1 LAAKKT
7 NWSSCNLIE
16 PAIEGSRLWQFSAS
30 SKKVRLSG
38 DLRVPENEEPPA
50 KVVSKTW
57 TDIFSRKMNIAT
69 IPTEEV
75 FLRVVNL
82 PECEPEELLPMLEF
96 QIEELSPLPLAQVV
110 WSAEKV
116 PGATNENGNQTVI
129 VMIASRDSV
138 ESRLTDLES
147 LGFLADRVEVPKLRE
162 FFAIESR
169 DDGSHIQLIQGADSV
184 LAVISWW
191 FEGQLRD
198 VNSFNLPDQEASREA
213 LVEKINRVTW
223 AGEVS
228 GWMPAE
234 ATCHLAKC
242 GDVSA
247 DWQEALTRCFGGR
260 IREVEPM
267 SEVDLATTTVEYA
280 TKTAAPGLMLED
292 YAKRYRQRFQD
303 SLWMEGIKGVVAM
316 LLLGLVAYFGYGN
329 YLQSKLDDLVL
340 QAKREGTQF
349 TNALSLKA
357 RVETLEKRKALK
369 FAALEA
375 WYKVSVELPQEL
387 KFSELTFTSDRTLSG
402 KTSRQLRI
410 RGSADTGTKNLIF
423 NYQEALTRME
433 ARDGNTLFSE
443 VSSDGTREDTRKK
456 QLTWAL
462 TCNFDGE

>member
-16 PAIEGSRLWQFSAS
+16 PAIAGSRLWQFSTS

-38 DLRVPENEEPPA
+38 DLSLPENEAPPA
-50 KVVSKTW
+50 KAVSKTW

-69 IPTEEV
+69 IPTEAV

-116 PGATNENGNQTVI
+116 PGVTNDNGNQTVI

-138 ESRLTDLES
+138 ESRLMELEP
-147 LGFLADRVEVPKLRE
+147 LGFFADRVEVPILRE
-162 FFAIESR
+162 FFPIESM

-184 LAVISWW
+184 LALISWW
-191 FEGQLRD
+191 FDGQLRD
-198 VNSFNLPDQEASREA
+198 VNSFNLPDQESSREA

-228 GWMPAE
+228 GWMPSE
-234 ATCHLAKC
+234 VTCYLAKR
-242 GDVSA
+242 GEVSA
-247 DWQEALTRCFGGR
+247 DWQAVLARCFGDR

-267 SEVDLATTTVEYA
+267 SEVDLATATVEYA
-280 TKTAAPGLMLED
+280 TKPAAPGLMLED

-303 SLWMEGIKGVVAM
+303 SLWMEGIKGAVAM
-316 LLLGLVAYFGYGN
+316 LLLGLVAYFGYGT
-329 YLQSKLDDLVL
+329 YLQSELDDLVL
-340 QAKREGTQF
+340 RAKREGNQY

-357 RVETLEKRKALK
+357 RVETLNKRKALK
-369 FAALEA
+369 NAALDA
-375 WYKVSVELPQEL
+375 WRNITVELPQEL
-387 KFSELTFTSDRTLSG
+387 KFTQLNFSSERALNG
-402 KTSRQLRI
+402 KTSRRLRI
-410 RGSADTGTKNLIF
+410 SGSADTGNKKSIF

-433 ARDGNTLFSE
+433 TEEGNTLFKN
-443 VSSDGTREDTRKK
+443 VSLGGNREDTRKK
-456 QLTWAL
+456 QLIWSMV
-462 TCNFDGE
+462 CDFNDK

>member
-1 LAAKKT
+1 MAAKKT

-38 DLRVPENEEPPA
+38 DLRVPENEGPPA
-50 KVVSKTW
+50 KVVTKTW
-57 TDIFSRKMNIAT
+57 TDIFSRKMNMAT
-69 IPTEEV
+69 IPTEKV
-75 FLRVVNL
+75 FLRIVNL

-116 PGATNENGNQTVI
+116 PGVTNDNGNQTVI

-138 ESRLTDLES
+138 ESRLTELEP
-147 LGFLADRVEVPKLRE
+147 LGFLADRVEVPILRE

-169 DDGSHIQLIQGADSV
+169 DDGAHIQLIQGEDSV
-184 LAVISWW
+184 LSLISWW
-191 FEGQLRD
+191 FDGQLRD
-198 VNSFNLPDQEASREA
+198 VNSFNLSDQEASREA

-228 GWMPAE
+228 GWMPSE
-234 ATCHLAKC
+234 VTCYLAKR
-242 GDVSA
+242 GDVST
-247 DWQEALTRCFGGR
+247 DWQAALARCFGDR

-280 TKTAAPGLMLED
+280 TKSAAPGFMLED

-303 SLWMEGIKGVVAM
+303 SLWMEGIKGAVAI

-329 YLQSKLDDLVL
+329 YLQSNLDDLVL
-340 QAKREGTQF
+340 QARREGNEY

-369 FAALEA
+369 NAALDA
-375 WYKVSVELPQEL
+375 WLKISVELPQEL
-387 KFSELTFTSDRTLSG
+387 KFTQLNFSSERALNG
-402 KTSRQLRI
+402 KTSRRLRI
-410 RGSADTGTKNLIF
+410 SGSADTGNKKSIF

-433 ARDGNTLFSE
+433 TEEGNTLFKN
-443 VSSDGTREDTRKK
+443 VSLGGNREDARKK
-456 QLTWAL
+456 QLIWSMV
-462 TCNFDGE
+462 CDFNDK

>member
-198 VNSFNLPDQEASREA
+198 VNSFNLPDQEASRES

-267 SEVDLATTTVEYA
+267 SEVDLATATVEYA

>member
-1 LAAKKT
+1 MAAKKI

-38 DLRVPENEEPPA
+38 DLRVSENEEPPA

-267 SEVDLATTTVEYA
+267 SEVDLATATVEYA

-340 QAKREGTQF
+340 QAKREGAQF

>member
-1 LAAKKT
+1 MAAKKT

-16 PAIEGSRLWQFSAS
+16 PAIEGRRLWQFSAS

-38 DLRVPENEEPPA
+38 DLRVSENEEPPA

-267 SEVDLATTTVEYA
+267 SEVDLATATVEYA

-340 QAKREGTQF
+340 QAKREGAQF

>member
-1 LAAKKT
+1 MAAKKT

-198 VNSFNLPDQEASREA
+198 VNSFNLPDQEESREA

-234 ATCHLAKC
+234 AICHLAKC

-267 SEVDLATTTVEYA
+267 SEVDLATSTVEYA

-329 YLQSKLDDLVL
+329 YLQSKLNDLVL

>member
-1 LAAKKT
+1 MAVKKN
-7 NWSSCNLIE
+7 NWSSCNLFE
-16 PAIEGSRLWQFSAS
+16 PAIEGSRLWQFSSS
-30 SKKVRLSG
+30 SKKVRLTG
-38 DLRVPENEEPPA
+38 ELRVPENDSPPA
-50 KVVSKTW
+50 KIVSKTW

-69 IPTEEV
+69 IPTGKV

-116 PGATNENGNQTVI
+116 SGVTNKQGNQTVL

-138 ESRLTDLES
+138 ESRLTELES
-147 LGFLADRVEVPKLRE
+147 LGFYADRVEAPTLRE
-162 FFAIESR
+162 FFPDEAK
-169 DDGSHIQLIQGADSV
+169 DDGAHVQLIQGVDSV
-184 LAVISWW
+184 LALISWW
-191 FEGQLRD
+191 FDGQLFD
-198 VNSFNLPDQEASREA
+198 VNSFNLPDKDESRED

-223 AGEVS
+223 AGEMA
-228 GWMPAE
+228 GWMPSE
-234 ATCHLAKC
+234 VTCYLAKR
-242 GDVSA
+242 GDVSV
-247 DWQEALTRCFGGR
+247 DWQAVLARCFSDR
-260 IREVEPM
+260 IREAVPM
-267 SEVDLATTTVEYA
+267 SEVDLATETVKYA
-280 TKTAAPGLMLED
+280 ATSASPGLMVED

-303 SLWMEGIKGVVAM
+303 SLWMEGIKGAVAI

-329 YLQSKLDDLVL
+329 YLQSKLDNLVL
-340 QAKREGTQF
+340 QAKREGNQY

-433 ARDGNTLFSE
+433 ANDGNTLFSD

-456 QLTWAL
+456 QLNWAL

>member
-1 LAAKKT
+1 MAAKKT

-260 IREVEPM
+260 IREVKPM
-267 SEVDLATTTVEYA
+267 SEVDLATATVEYA
-280 TKTAAPGLMLED
+280 TKTAAPGFMLED
-292 YAKRYRQRFQD
+292 YSKRYRQRFQD
-303 SLWMEGIKGVVAM
+303 SLWMEGIKGAVAM

-340 QAKREGTQF
+340 QAKREGAQY

>member
-1 LAAKKT
+1 MAAKKT

-116 PGATNENGNQTVI
+116 TGATNENGNQTVI

-234 ATCHLAKC
+234 AICHLAKC

-340 QAKREGTQF
+340 QAKREGAQF

>member
-198 VNSFNLPDQEASREA
+198 VNSFNLPDQEESREA

-234 ATCHLAKC
+234 AICHLAKC

-267 SEVDLATTTVEYA
+267 SEVDLATSTVEYA

-329 YLQSKLDDLVL
+329 YLQSKLNDLVL

>member
-1 LAAKKT
+1 MAAKKT

-198 VNSFNLPDQEASREA
+198 VNSFNLPDQEESREA

-234 ATCHLAKC
+234 AICHLAKC

-340 QAKREGTQF
+340 QAKREGAQF

>member
-1 LAAKKT
+1 MAAKKI

-38 DLRVPENEEPPA
+38 DLRVSENEEPPA

-234 ATCHLAKC
+234 AICHLAKC

-267 SEVDLATTTVEYA
+267 SEVDLATATVEYA

-340 QAKREGTQF
+340 QAKREGNQF

>member
-1 LAAKKT
+1 MATKKT

-16 PAIEGSRLWQFSAS
+16 PTAEGSRLWQFSVS

-38 DLRVPENEEPPA
+38 DLRVPDNEEPPS
-50 KVVSKTW
+50 KIVSKAW

-69 IPTEEV
+69 IPTGEV

-82 PECEPEELLPMLEF
+82 PVSEPEELLPMLEF
-96 QIEELSPLPLAQVV
+96 QIEELSPLPLTQVV

-116 PGATNENGNQTVI
+116 PGETNEEGNQTVI
-129 VMIASRDSV
+129 VMIAARDSV
-138 ESRLTDLES
+138 ESRLIDLEAS
-147 LGFLADRVEVPKLRE
+147 GFLADRVEAPILRE
-162 FFAIESR
+162 FFFNDAKE
-169 DDGSHIQLIQGADSV
+169 DGAHIQLIQGKDSV
-184 LAVISWW
+184 LSLVSWW
-191 FEGQLRD
+191 FNGRLHD
-198 VNSFNLPDQEASREA
+198 INSFNLPDHEESRKA
-213 LVEKINRVTW
+213 LIEKINRVTW
-223 AGEVS
+223 AGEVA
-228 GWMPAE
+228 GWMSPDV
-234 ATCHLAKC
+234 TCYLSKR
-242 GDVSA
+242 GEVSA
-247 DWQEALTRCFGGR
+247 DWQAALANCFGTR
-260 IREVEPM
+260 IREVEST
-267 SEVDLATTTVEYA
+267 SEVDLATATAEYA
-280 TKTAAPGLMLED
+280 AKTAAPGLMLED

-303 SLWMEGIKGVVAM
+303 GLWMEGIKGAVAM

-329 YLQSKLDDLVL
+329 WLQSELDDLVVK
-340 QAKREGTQF
+340 AKREGGQY

-387 KFSELTFTSDRTLSG
+387 KFSELTFTSDQTLNG

-433 ARDGNTLFSE
+433 SNNGNTLFSE

-462 TCNFDGE
+462 TCEFDGE

>member
-1 LAAKKT
+1 MAAKKT

-50 KVVSKTW
+50 KIVSKTW

-82 PECEPEELLPMLEF
+82 PECEPGELLPMLEF

-116 PGATNENGNQTVI
+116 PGVTNDNGNQTVI

-138 ESRLTDLES
+138 ESRLTELEP
-147 LGFLADRVEVPKLRE
+147 LGFLADRVEVPILRE

-169 DDGSHIQLIQGADSV
+169 DDGAHIQLIQGEDSV
-184 LAVISWW
+184 LSLISWW
-191 FEGQLRD
+191 FDGQLRD

-228 GWMPAE
+228 GWMPSE
-234 ATCHLAKC
+234 ATCYLAKR
-242 GDVSA
+242 GDVPA
-247 DWQEALTRCFGGR
+247 DWQAALARCFGDR

-267 SEVDLATTTVEYA
+267 SEVDLATTTAEYA
-280 TKTAAPGLMLED
+280 TKSAAPGLMLED

-303 SLWMEGIKGVVAM
+303 SLWMEGIKGAVAM

-329 YLQSKLDDLVL
+329 YLQSNLDDLVM
-340 QAKREGTQF
+340 QAKREGNQY

-433 ARDGNTLFSE
+433 ANDGNTLFSE
-443 VSSDGTREDTRKK
+443 VSSDGTREDPRKK

-462 TCNFDGE
+462 TCDFDGE

>member
-1 LAAKKT
+1 MAAKKT

-116 PGATNENGNQTVI
+116 PGVTNENGNQTVI

-162 FFAIESR
+162 FFTIESR

-191 FEGQLRD
+191 FKGQLRD
-198 VNSFNLPDQEASREA
+198 INSFNLPDQEES
-213 LVEKINRVTW
+213 
-223 AGEVS
+223 
-228 GWMPAE
+228 
-234 ATCHLAKC
+234 
-242 GDVSA
+242 
-247 DWQEALTRCFGGR
+247 
-260 IREVEPM
+260 
-267 SEVDLATTTVEYA
+267 
-280 TKTAAPGLMLED
+280 
-292 YAKRYRQRFQD
+292 
-303 SLWMEGIKGVVAM
+303 
-316 LLLGLVAYFGYGN
+316 
-329 YLQSKLDDLVL
+329 
-340 QAKREGTQF
+340 
-349 TNALSLKA
+349 LSL
-357 RVETLEKRKALK
+357 
-369 FAALEA
+369 
-375 WYKVSVELPQEL
+375 
-387 KFSELTFTSDRTLSG
+387 
-402 KTSRQLRI
+402 I
-410 RGSADTGTKNLIF
+410 HI
-423 NYQEALTRME
+423 
-433 ARDGNTLFSE
+433 
-443 VSSDGTREDTRKK
+443 
-456 QLTWAL
+456 
-462 TCNFDGE
+462 

>member
-1 LAAKKT
+1 MAAKKT

-38 DLRVPENEEPPA
+38 DLRVPENEGPPA

-57 TDIFSRKMNIAT
+57 TDIFSKKMNIAT
-69 IPTEEV
+69 IPAEKV
-75 FLRVVNL
+75 FLRVVIL

-110 WSAEKV
+110 WSAERV
-116 PGATNENGNQTVI
+116 PGVNNDNGNQTVI
-129 VMIASRDSV
+129 IMIASRDTV
-138 ESRLTDLES
+138 ESRLTELEP
-147 LGFLADRVEVPKLRE
+147 LGFLADRVEVPTLRE

-169 DDGSHIQLIQGADSV
+169 NDGAHIQLIQGEDSV
-184 LAVISWW
+184 LALISWW
-191 FEGQLRD
+191 FDGQLRD
-198 VNSFNLPDQEASREA
+198 VNSFNLPDQEGSQDA

-228 GWMPAE
+228 GWMPSDV
-234 ATCHLAKC
+234 TCYLAKR

-247 DWQEALTRCFGGR
+247 DWQAILARCFGDR

-267 SEVDLATTTVEYA
+267 SEVDLATATAEYS
-280 TKTAAPGLMLED
+280 TKSAAPGLMLED
-292 YAKRYRQRFQD
+292 YTKRYRQRFQD
-303 SLWMEGIKGVVAM
+303 SLWMQGIKGVVLM
-316 LLLGLVAYFGYGN
+316 LLLGLVFYFGYGN
-329 YLQSKLDDLVL
+329 YLQSNLDDLVI
-340 QAKREGTQF
+340 QAKREGNKY
-349 TNALSLKA
+349 TNALALKA
-357 RVETLEKRKALK
+357 RMETLDKRDKLKVAALK
-369 FAALEA
+369 A
-375 WYKVSVELPQEL
+375 WDKISIELPQEL
-387 KFSELTFTSDRTLSG
+387 KFTELTFTSDRTLSG

-410 RGSADTGTKNLIF
+410 RGSADTGAKSLIF

-433 ARDGNTLFSE
+433 DENGNALFSE
-443 VSSDGTREDTRKK
+443 VSSDGTREDPRKK

>member
-1 LAAKKT
+1 
-7 NWSSCNLIE
+7 
-16 PAIEGSRLWQFSAS
+16 
-30 SKKVRLSG
+30 
-38 DLRVPENEEPPA
+38 
-50 KVVSKTW
+50 
-57 TDIFSRKMNIAT
+57 
-69 IPTEEV
+69 
-75 FLRVVNL
+75 
-82 PECEPEELLPMLEF
+82 
-96 QIEELSPLPLAQVV
+96 
-110 WSAEKV
+110 
-116 PGATNENGNQTVI
+116 
-129 VMIASRDSV
+129 
-138 ESRLTDLES
+138 
-147 LGFLADRVEVPKLRE
+147 
-162 FFAIESR
+162 
-169 DDGSHIQLIQGADSV
+169 
-184 LAVISWW
+184 
-191 FEGQLRD
+191 
-198 VNSFNLPDQEASREA
+198 
-213 LVEKINRVTW
+213 
-223 AGEVS
+223 
-228 GWMPAE
+228 
-234 ATCHLAKC
+234 
-242 GDVSA
+242 
-247 DWQEALTRCFGGR
+247 
-260 IREVEPM
+260 M
-267 SEVDLATTTVEYA
+267 SEVDLATATADYA

>member
-1 LAAKKT
+1 MAAKKT
-7 NWSSCNLIE
+7 NWNSCNLIE

-198 VNSFNLPDQEASREA
+198 VNSFNLPDQEESREA

-228 GWMPAE
+228 
-234 ATCHLAKC
+234 
-242 GDVSA
+242 
-247 DWQEALTRCFGGR
+247 
-260 IREVEPM
+260 
-267 SEVDLATTTVEYA
+267 
-280 TKTAAPGLMLED
+280 
-292 YAKRYRQRFQD
+292 
-303 SLWMEGIKGVVAM
+303 
-316 LLLGLVAYFGYGN
+316 
-329 YLQSKLDDLVL
+329 
-340 QAKREGTQF
+340 
-349 TNALSLKA
+349 
-357 RVETLEKRKALK
+357 
-369 FAALEA
+369 
-375 WYKVSVELPQEL
+375 
-387 KFSELTFTSDRTLSG
+387 
-402 KTSRQLRI
+402 
-410 RGSADTGTKNLIF
+410 
-423 NYQEALTRME
+423 
-433 ARDGNTLFSE
+433 
-443 VSSDGTREDTRKK
+443 
-456 QLTWAL
+456 
-462 TCNFDGE
+462 

>member
-1 LAAKKT
+1 MAAKKT

-38 DLRVPENEEPPA
+38 DLRMPENEEPPA

-198 VNSFNLPDQEASREA
+198 VNSFNLPDQEESREA

-267 SEVDLATTTVEYA
+267 SEVDLATATVEYA

-292 YAKRYRQRFQD
+292 FAKRYRQRFQD
-303 SLWMEGIKGVVAM
+303 SLWMEGIKGAVAM

-340 QAKREGTQF
+340 QAKREGAQF